1 MLILNKQVDLN
12 YSPKWEYR
20 DKNITLIK
28 LLDTLKIKKWNKEQ
42 VNNLLFV
49 GLGGIGDEFIF
60 SRYGKILKEYA
71 ITLDY
76 TSTNGLDYIIN
87 QIPYFNEVWN
97 VQYTPHCFE
106 IDNEFNIN
114 KFKKYDA
121 WYSPFFEMDSNNNG
135 VVKCL
140 DSQWQEQYLFNLPE
154 FDEKWR
160 YLTQTD
166 KPKIGIRFA
175 GNFRTDTYLRRT
187 LPVEE
192 IVSMFNKNY
201 KLFSLQVMEGI
212 EKSHELDLQT
222 FENEINN
229 WYDTFSFLKS
239 MDIVITSC
247 SSVAHASAIL
257 GVQTFVLVPY
267 NSYFIWKECDS
278 NNHHSSWYDK
288 NVFCL
293 RQHKKGDWSYPLQQ
307 LEQYLGLT
315 VNKKKSILEY
325 V

>member
-49 GLGGIGDEFIF
+49 GLGGVGDEFIF

-87 QIPYFNEVWN
+87 QIPYFNEVWS
-97 VQYTPHCFE
+97 VLYTPHCFE

-121 WYSPFFEMDSNNNG
+121 WCSPFFEMDSNNNG

-175 GNFRTDTYLRRT
+175 GNFRTDTYLGRT

-192 IVSMFNKNY
+192 IVSIFNKNY
-201 KLFSLQVMEGI
+201 KLFSLQVLEGI

>member
-87 QIPYFNEVWN
+87 QIPHFDEVWN

-121 WYSPFFEMDSNNNG
+121 WCSPFFEMASNNNG
-135 VVKCL
+135 VVKSL

-175 GNFRTDTYLRRT
+175 GNFRTDTYLGRT

-192 IVSMFNKNY
+192 IVSIFNKNY

-288 NVFCL
+288 NIFCL
-293 RQHKKGDWSYPLQQ
+293 RQHKKGDWSYPLKQ

>member
-28 LLDTLKIKKWNKEQ
+28 LLDTLKIKKWNKEK

-175 GNFRTDTYLRRT
+175 GNFRTDTYLGRT

-192 IVSMFNKNY
+192 IVGMFNKNY

-267 NSYFIWKECDS
+267 NSYFIWKECDYY
-278 NNHHSSWYDK
+278 NHHSSWYDK

>member
-175 GNFRTDTYLRRT
+175 GNFRTDTYLGRT

-278 NNHHSSWYDK
+278 YNHHSSWYDK

-293 RQHKKGDWSYPLQQ
+293 RQHKKDDWSYSLQQ

>member
-1 MLILNKQVDLN
+1 MLLLNKQVDLN

-71 ITLDY
+71 INLDY
-76 TSTNGLDYIIN
+76 TSTNGLNYIIK

-114 KFKKYDA
+114 KFKNYDA

-140 DSQWQEQYLFNLPE
+140 DSQWHEQYLFNLPE

-160 YLTQTD
+160 YLTQTN

-175 GNFRTDTYLRRT
+175 GNFRTDTYLGRT

-192 IVSMFNKNY
+192 IVIMFNKNY

-293 RQHKKGDWSYPLQQ
+293 RQHKKGDWSYSLQQ

>member
-1 MLILNKQVDLN
+1 MLLLNKQVDLN

-71 ITLDY
+71 INLDY
-76 TSTNGLDYIIN
+76 TSTNGLNYIIK

-114 KFKKYDA
+114 KFKNYDA

-140 DSQWQEQYLFNLPE
+140 DSQWHEQYLFNLPE

-160 YLTQTD
+160 YLTQTN

-175 GNFRTDTYLRRT
+175 GNFRTDTYLGRT

-293 RQHKKGDWSYPLQQ
+293 RQHKKGDWSYSLQQ

>member
-87 QIPYFNEVWN
+87 QIPYYNEVWN
-97 VQYTPHCFE
+97 VQYSPHCFE

-175 GNFRTDTYLRRT
+175 GNFRTDTHLGRT

-201 KLFSLQVMEGI
+201 KLFSLQVLEGI
-212 EKSHELDLQT
+212 EKSHELNLQT

-267 NSYFIWKECDS
+267 NSYFIWKNCDS
-278 NNHHSSWYDK
+278 NNHHSFWYDK

-293 RQHKKGDWSYPLQQ
+293 RQHKKDDWSYPLQQ